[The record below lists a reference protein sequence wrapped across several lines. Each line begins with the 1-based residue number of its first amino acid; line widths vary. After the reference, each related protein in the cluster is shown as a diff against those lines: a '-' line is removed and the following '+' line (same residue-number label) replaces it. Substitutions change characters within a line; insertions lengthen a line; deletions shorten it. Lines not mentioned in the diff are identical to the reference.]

1 MAKRKN
7 TAAVKLNSKYKRK
20 LAAAAGIFAAGSMVG
35 ASVDFSGVPAY
46 FEILKPSV
54 TVVSDRTEA
63 PSDDETAQ
71 MLNAAPAPS
80 YTAPET
86 EKTEVPV
93 TVPVTP
99 PAAEVL
105 PEPVPD
111 PEPSPVPAPDP
122 VPEPVPE
129 IPPEPVTN
137 PEPDIDFSDWM
148 EAIFVPAEPPAA
160 EQPVP
165 EQSSAE
171 PPVPEPSVPSVSVP
185 SAGEPV
191 EDWMDTDWFVPVPD
205 SEAVPPAV
213 PSTDAVPAPDTSSMT
228 EELAGMLEN
237 VAVFWAPSD
246 GKIHLDPACRAFGTV
261 CFAGTLE
268 EAQSVR
274 TAGWCLWCAEHLAGT
289 DNAVFYV
296 KGNVYAASE
305 QLLRSYT
312 YSDYMNKIPSGAF
325 GG

>member
-7 TAAVKLNSKYKRK
+7 GAAVKLNSRYKRK

-54 TVVSDRTEA
+54 TVVSDRTET
-63 PSDDETAQ
+63 PSADETAQ
-71 MLNAAPAPS
+71 TLHAAPAPS

-105 PEPVPD
+105 PGPVPN
-111 PEPSPVPAPDP
+111 PEPSPVPDP

-129 IPPEPVTN
+129 IPPETVPN

-160 EQPVP
+160 EPPVPEQPVP
-165 EQSSAE
+165 EQ
-171 PPVPEPSVPSVSVP
+171 PVPEPSVPSVSVP
-185 SAGEPV
+185 SDAEPD
-191 EDWMDTDWFVPVPD
+191 EDWMDTDWFAPAPD
-205 SEAVPPAV
+205 SEAIPPAA
-213 PSTDAVPAPDTSSMT
+213 PPTDAVPAPDTSSMT

-237 VAVFWAPSD
+237 VAVFWTPSD

-289 DNAVFYV
+289 ANTVFYV
-296 KGNVYAASE
+296 RGNVYATSE

-312 YSDYMNKIPSGAF
+312 YSDYINKIPSGAF

>member
-7 TAAVKLNSKYKRK
+7 GVTVKLNSRYKRK

-35 ASVDFSGVPAY
+35 ASVDFSDVPAY

-54 TVVSDRTEA
+54 TVVSDQTET
-63 PSDDETAQ
+63 PSADETVQ
-71 MLNAAPAPS
+71 TLTTAPAPS

-86 EKTEVPV
+86 EKPETPV

-105 PEPVPD
+105 PEPA
-111 PEPSPVPAPDP
+111 PEPSPVPVPDP
-122 VPEPVPE
+122 VPEPL
-129 IPPEPVTN
+129 PVLPADPA

-148 EAIFVPAEPPAA
+148 EAIFVPAE
-160 EQPVP
+160 QP
-165 EQSSAE
+165 S
-171 PPVPEPSVPSVSVP
+171 PEPSVPSVSVP
-185 SAGEPV
+185 SDKEPN
-191 EDWMDTDWFVPVPD
+191 EDWMDTDWFTPASD
-205 SEAVPPAV
+205 SEAVLPSVPP
-213 PSTDAVPAPDTSSMT
+213 TEAVPAPDTSAMT

-246 GKIHLDPACRAFGTV
+246 GKIHLDPTCRAFGTV

-274 TAGWCLWCAEHLAGT
+274 TEGWCLWCAEHLVGA

-296 KGNVYAASE
+296 KGNVYATSE

-312 YSDYMNKIPSGAF
+312 YSDYTNKIPSYAF